1 MERGK
6 NVRLQNCGAGLP
18 KKETYVRR
26 PQKSDGDLCGT
37 FCTDGNHHLPGVYAS
52 GVSAG
57 AALFCVRYFQSERL

>member
-6 NVRLQNCGAGLP
+6 NVRLQNCGAGFP

-57 AALFCVRYFQSERL
+57 AALVCV